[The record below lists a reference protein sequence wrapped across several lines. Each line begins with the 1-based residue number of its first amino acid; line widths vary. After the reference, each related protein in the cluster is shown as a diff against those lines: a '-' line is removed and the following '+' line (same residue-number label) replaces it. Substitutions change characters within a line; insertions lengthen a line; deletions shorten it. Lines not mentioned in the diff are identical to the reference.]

1 MPRHHLCARRRGL
14 RDALLWTNYT
24 APDALEQYGGPRGDW
39 GSWNTGQLRAPQIP
53 ARKKNVH
60 RHRARSRGRVGMG
73 MGMFGTVLCAYF
85 SRRGGCIPSSM
96 SQPLHIKHSQARIPL
111 MDPVLYSLGDTI
123 SDFFASRAPVTQQ
136 QCDDLAV
143 SLVGGPVNPV
153 PIQGSFSYTVTAGSQ
168 QIQDCSIS
176 RCEFRLG
183 YATS

>member
-1 MPRHHLCARRRGL
+1 
-14 RDALLWTNYT
+14 
-24 APDALEQYGGPRGDW
+24 
-39 GSWNTGQLRAPQIP
+39 
-53 ARKKNVH
+53 
-60 RHRARSRGRVGMG
+60 
-73 MGMFGTVLCAYF
+73 
-85 SRRGGCIPSSM
+85 M

-153 PIQGSFSYTVTAGSQ
+153 PIQGSSSYTVTAGSQ

-176 RCEFRLG
+176 RCEFRFG
-183 YATS
+183 YAHLKPSSTNSWTALWRRIPFHGKVKQLAPADKPAPSVAVGKE